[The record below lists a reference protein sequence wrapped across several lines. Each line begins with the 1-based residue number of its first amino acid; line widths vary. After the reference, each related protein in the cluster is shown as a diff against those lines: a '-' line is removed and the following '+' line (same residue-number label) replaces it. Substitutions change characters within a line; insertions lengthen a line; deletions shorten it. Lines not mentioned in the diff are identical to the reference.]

1 MPVMMTTAAGRPSGQ
16 AEDSDAGLPGP
27 ALPWCQAEPPSVILA
42 ACPAHRLGT
51 SELWAAG
58 MEQPDHLQE
67 EVLHDVVVVRGAAVW
82 EEAGSKDD
90 NGIETFSVVP

>member
-1 MPVMMTTAAGRPSGQ
+1 MPGTQPAWAPLQASVFLHVERRRLSLSQKFLLQGWSG
-16 AEDSDAGLPGP
+16 
-27 ALPWCQAEPPSVILA
+27 V
-42 ACPAHRLGT
+42 
-51 SELWAAG
+51 WAAG
-58 MEQPDHLQE
+58 MEQPGHLQE

>member
-1 MPVMMTTAAGRPSGQ
+1 MQVCP
-16 AEDSDAGLPGP
+16 DP